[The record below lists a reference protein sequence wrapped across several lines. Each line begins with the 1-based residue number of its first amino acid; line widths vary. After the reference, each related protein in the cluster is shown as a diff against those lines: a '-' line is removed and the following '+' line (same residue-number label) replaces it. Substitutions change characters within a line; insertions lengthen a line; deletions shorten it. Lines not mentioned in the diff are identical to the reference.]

1 MKSAFFE
8 KNKILING
16 IVDSPTTST
25 SNKNKLVDTMKFNK
39 YMGNSEVSSIDFHVS
54 ESIDSIAILN
64 SNLKSFQIKF
74 QNSNST
80 ETTIFSIS
88 NSNKRHFFIEFP
100 KQKPDVITI
109 NITETHTGAP
119 PSIGYLFASSKIG
132 DVELFD
138 GKIKVKPNTQSLT
151 NQTADGKIWSTVL
164 SPSTTFEIEGKIKT
178 EQNIFT
184 TIYENYVMQGQV
196 VQYIHHY
203 GTPIDD
209 FRGIMEQV
217 TFSTNFEFGENYI
230 NNDGF
235 YTGFHTIK
243 GALLPSGGT

>member
-8 KNKILING
+8 KNKILINT
-16 IVDSPTTST
+16 ITDSPNTSN

-39 YMGNSEVSSIDFHVS
+39 YMGNSEVSSIDFNVS
-54 ESIDSIAILN
+54 QEIDSIAILN
-64 SNLKSFQIKF
+64 SNLKTFQIKF
-74 QNSNST
+74 QNSDST

-88 NSNKRHFFIEFP
+88 NSNKRHFFIEFS
-100 KQKPDVITI
+100 KQKPDKITI
-109 NITETHTGAP
+109 SITATHTGAP
-119 PSIGYLFASSKIG
+119 PAIGYLFSSCKIG
-132 DVELFD
+132 DIELFD

-164 SPSTTFEIEGKIKT
+164 SPSATFEIEGKIKT
-178 EQNIFT
+178 DQNIFT

-203 GTPIDD
+203 GTPIND

-217 TFSTNFEFGENYI
+217 TFSNNFEFGENYM